1 MLAGGLHSSFESPKT
16 WTYMDRPEIIG
27 ERLRRIRLALGH
39 TQAKAFCDSM
49 GLLDTAWNNW
59 ERGRRVI
66 PIEAALK
73 VAGKTGASLDWI
85 YRGLDHTLPKH
96 VADRLDQFDARTTA
110 SHQKAANS

>member
-1 MLAGGLHSSFESPKT
+1 MLGCGLQSPLESPRV
-16 WTYMDRPEIIG
+16 WGYMDKPEIIG
-27 ERLRRIRLALGH
+27 DRLRRIRLALGH

-73 VAGKTGASLDWI
+73 GAGKTGASLDWI

-96 VADRLDQFDARTTA
+96 VADKLDAFDAGRDA
-110 SHQKAANS
+110 SQQRAANG